1 MPPEPTPSEPEHP
14 PPGSVGPR
22 PLHGDASSVDPGPH
36 AMRSPSDD
44 PAELLHRA
52 ALGDEDAFSRLYDLT
67 APRLFALIRRVV
79 RDVAMSEEVLQE
91 VYVEVWRQA
100 TRFDA
105 RRGSAHGWLCTIAH
119 RRAVDTVRS
128 SEAARRRDSEDGLLT
143 LEQQVVDVQEEGIM
157 RVESARVRSA
167 MKALTTAQ
175 SEAIRLAYFGG
186 CTHREV
192 AALLDIP
199 VGTAK
204 TRIRDGMIVLRD
216 RLGVT
221 S

>member
-1 MPPEPTPSEPEHP
+1 MTPEPS
-14 PPGSVGPR
+14 
-22 PLHGDASSVDPGPH
+22 
-36 AMRSPSDD
+36 
-44 PAELLHRA
+44 PAEQEEPSPDDAAPRALPGEETGVDLSADLLHRA
-52 ALGDEDAFSRLYDLT
+52 ALGDEDAFSRLYDET
-67 APRLFALIRRVV
+67 APQLFALIRRVV

-105 RRGSAHGWLCTIAH
+105 RRGSARSWLCTIAR

-157 RVESARVRSA
+157 RVESGRVRQA
-167 MKALTTAQ
+167 MRTLTSAQ

-186 CTHREV
+186 YSHREV

>member
-1 MPPEPTPSEPEHP
+1 MTPEPTPLEPERP
-14 PPGSVGPR
+14 PPGRAGPR
-22 PLHGDASSVDPGPH
+22 PPHEDPSRGEPGLR
-36 AMRSPSDD
+36 AMPSPSDG
-44 PAELLHRA
+44 PAELLART
-52 ALGDEDAFSRLYDLT
+52 ALGDEDAFSRLYDET
-67 APRLFALIRRVV
+67 APQLFALIRRVV
-79 RDVAMSEEVLQE
+79 RDVSMSEEVLQE

-105 RRGSAHGWLCTIAH
+105 RRGSARGWLRTIAH

-128 SEAARRRDSEDGLLT
+128 SEAARRRDSEDGMLT
-143 LEQQVVDVQEEGIM
+143 LEQHVVDVQEEGIM
-157 RVESARVRSA
+157 RVESGRVHSA

>member
-1 MPPEPTPSEPEHP
+1 MPAEPTPADPERRS
-14 PPGSVGPR
+14 PGDAAVR
-22 PLHGDASSVDPGPH
+22 PLHGDEPRAPT
-36 AMRSPSDD
+36 
-44 PAELLHRA
+44 PAELLGRI
-52 ALGDEDAFSRLYDLT
+52 ALGDEDAFSHLYDDT
-67 APRLFALIRRVV
+67 APLLFGLIRRVV

-91 VYVEVWRQA
+91 VFVEVWRQA

-105 RRGSAHGWLCTIAH
+105 HRGSARGWLCTIAH

-128 SEAARRRDSEDGLLT
+128 SEAARRRDSEEGLLQ

-157 RVESARVRSA
+157 RVESQRVQTA
-167 MKALTTAQ
+167 MGALTSPQ

-186 CTHREV
+186 YSHREV

>member
-1 MPPEPTPSEPEHP
+1 
-14 PPGSVGPR
+14 
-22 PLHGDASSVDPGPH
+22 
-36 AMRSPSDD
+36 
-44 PAELLHRA
+44 
-52 ALGDEDAFSRLYDLT
+52 
-67 APRLFALIRRVV
+67 
-79 RDVAMSEEVLQE
+79 
-91 VYVEVWRQA
+91 
-100 TRFDA
+100 
-105 RRGSAHGWLCTIAH
+105 
-119 RRAVDTVRS
+119 
-128 SEAARRRDSEDGLLT
+128 
-143 LEQQVVDVQEEGIM
+143 M
-157 RVESARVRSA
+157 RVESARVHSA

-186 CTHREV
+186 FTHREV